1 MKRRE
6 NTNALAA
13 RLTFRRASARLTR
26 SRAPGLHGGGAKR
39 PIFRNFNGSAAK
51 RAKRREAP
59 DFSPIHRSRLNFT
72 RPPPR
77 SGARR
82 KQPPH
87 RKAGK
92 KRKNR
97 FSSDAGHILLLTN
110 KILGVS
116 YLTRINELFIILSN
130 LNS

>member
-6 NTNALAA
+6 NTNARDAA
-13 RLTFRRASARLTR
+13 DVPAR
-26 SRAPGLHGGGAKR
+26 SRAPGLHGGGAER
-39 PIFRNFNGSAAK
+39 PVSRNFNGSAAK

-72 RPPPR
+72 RRPPR

-82 KQPPH
+82 KQPQF

-97 FSSDAGHILLLTN
+97 FSSDAGRILLLTN